1 MRFVNYNYRE
11 KKKEK
16 GNSGMKKLL
25 CLAASLVFI
34 FALASCSAGVS
45 VPYRMVQLAN
55 RYSEIFDLESGIAAF
70 REKLT
75 YPDFEYELYCETA
88 KSGKLTTYNISE
100 KTDGY
105 TMSACDGTVVMERGG
120 KKYLLLI
127 ISGTYSGFA
136 DEYADFAHPLDA
148 GSHYQVSSKKRAE
161 GGYEVVYKAEIT
173 PQMAGEL
180 SEYGVV
186 LGEYIFSHLVVDEK
200 YRALSIEYST
210 GKGEGERKLL
220 TRTFEYYDDA
230 RESFENMPK
239 NRDAKVKIVY
249 TGGRTA
255 EFAVP
260 EGYHIG
266 FYMPDVTYEFYTDE
280 DFKVPFDADNTA
292 ISGEITLYAKA
303 IGKKA

>member
-1 MRFVNYNYRE
+1 
-11 KKKEK
+11 
-16 GNSGMKKLL
+16 MKKLI
-25 CLAASLVFI
+25 CLAA
-34 FALASCSAGVS
+34 ALAIIFTLVSCSAGVS
-45 VPYRMVQLAN
+45 VPYRTVQLAN
-55 RYSEIFDLESGIAAF
+55 RYSEIFDSESGIAAF

-75 YPDFEYELYCETA
+75 YPDFEYELYYEIA
-88 KSGKLTTYNISE
+88 ESGKLTTYNITE

-105 TMSACDGTVVMERGG
+105 TMNACDGTVVMEKDG
-120 KKYLLLI
+120 KKYFLLI

-136 DEYADFAHPLDA
+136 DEYADSAHPLDA

-180 SEYGVV
+180 SEYGAV
-186 LGEYIFSHLVVDEK
+186 LGEYIFSRLVVDEK

-210 GKGEGERKLL
+210 GKSEGERKLL
-220 TRTFEYYDDA
+220 TRTFEYYSEA
-230 RESFENMPK
+230 RESFENMPE
-239 NRDAKVKIVY
+239 NRDAKVKIIY
-249 TGGRTA
+249 SGGRAT

-280 DFKVPFDADNTA
+280 SFETPFDADNTA
-292 ISGEITLYAKA
+292 ISGGITLYAKA

>member
-1 MRFVNYNYRE
+1 
-11 KKKEK
+11 
-16 GNSGMKKLL
+16 MKKLI
-25 CLAASLVFI
+25 CLAA
-34 FALASCSAGVS
+34 ALAIIFTLVSCSAGVS
-45 VPYRMVQLAN
+45 VPYRTVQLAN
-55 RYSEIFDLESGIAAF
+55 RYSEIFDSESGIAAF

-75 YPDFEYELYCETA
+75 YPDFEYELYYEIA
-88 KSGKLTTYNISE
+88 ESGKLTTYNITE

-105 TMSACDGTVVMERGG
+105 TMNACDGTVVMEKDG
-120 KKYLLLI
+120 KKYFLLI

-186 LGEYIFSHLVVDEK
+186 LGEYIFSRLVVDEK

-210 GKGEGERKLL
+210 GKSEGERKLL
-220 TRTFEYYDDA
+220 TRTFEYYSEA
-230 RESFENMPK
+230 RESFENMPE
-239 NRDAKVKIVY
+239 NRDAKVKIIY
-249 TGGRTA
+249 SGGRAT

-280 DFKVPFDADNTA
+280 SFETPFDADNTA
-292 ISGEITLYAKA
+292 ISGGITLYAKA

>member
-16 GNSGMKKLL
+16 ENSGMKKLI
-25 CLAASLVFI
+25 CLAVVLAVI

-75 YPDFEYELYCETA
+75 YPDFEYELYYEA
-88 KSGKLTTYNISE
+88 AESGKLTTYNISE

-120 KKYLLLI
+120 KKYFLLI

-186 LGEYIFSHLVVDEK
+186 LGEYIFSHLAVDEK

-210 GKGEGERKLL
+210 GKSEGERKLL

>member
-1 MRFVNYNYRE
+1 
-11 KKKEK
+11 
-16 GNSGMKKLL
+16 MKKLI
-25 CLAASLVFI
+25 CLAA
-34 FALASCSAGVS
+34 ALAIIFTLVSCSAGVS
-45 VPYRMVQLAN
+45 VPYRTVQLAN
-55 RYSEIFDLESGIAAF
+55 RYSEIFDSESGIAAF

-75 YPDFEYELYCETA
+75 YPDFEYELYYEIA
-88 KSGKLTTYNISE
+88 ESGKLTTYNITE

-105 TMSACDGTVVMERGG
+105 TMNACDGTVVMEKDG
-120 KKYLLLI
+120 KKYFLLI

-136 DEYADFAHPLDA
+136 DEYADFAHPLDE

-186 LGEYIFSHLVVDEK
+186 LGEYIFSRLVVDEK

-210 GKGEGERKLL
+210 GKSEGERKLL
-220 TRTFEYYDDA
+220 TRTFEYYSEA
-230 RESFENMPK
+230 RESFENMPE
-239 NRDAKVKIVY
+239 NRDAKVKIIY
-249 TGGRTA
+249 SGGRAT

-260 EGYHIG
+260 DGYHIG

-280 DFKVPFDADNTA
+280 SFETPFDADNTA
-292 ISGEITLYAKA
+292 ISGGITLYAKA

>member
-1 MRFVNYNYRE
+1 
-11 KKKEK
+11 
-16 GNSGMKKLL
+16 MKKLI
-25 CLAASLVFI
+25 CLAA
-34 FALASCSAGVS
+34 ALAIIFTLVSCSAGVS
-45 VPYRMVQLAN
+45 VPYRTVQLAN
-55 RYSEIFDLESGIAAF
+55 RYSEIFDSESGIAAF

-75 YPDFEYELYCETA
+75 YPDFKYELYYEIA
-88 KSGKLTTYNISE
+88 ESGKLTTYNITE

-105 TMSACDGTVVMERGG
+105 TMSACDGTVIMEKGG
-120 KKYLLLI
+120 KKYFLLI

-186 LGEYIFSHLVVDEK
+186 LGEYIFSRLVVDEK

-210 GKGEGERKLL
+210 GKSDGERKLL
-220 TRTFEYYDDA
+220 TRTFEYYSET
-230 RESFENMPK
+230 RESFENMPE
-239 NRDAKVKIVY
+239 NRDAKVKIIY
-249 TGGRTA
+249 SGGRAT

-280 DFKVPFDADNTA
+280 SFETPFDADNTA
-292 ISGEITLYAKA
+292 ISGGITLYAKA